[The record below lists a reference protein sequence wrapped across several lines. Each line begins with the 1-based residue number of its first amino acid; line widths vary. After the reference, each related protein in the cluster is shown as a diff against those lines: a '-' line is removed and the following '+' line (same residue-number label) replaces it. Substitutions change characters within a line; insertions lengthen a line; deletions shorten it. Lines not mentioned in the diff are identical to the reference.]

1 MFAHRYRYLFV
12 LLLGGY
18 SFVNTL
24 YVEALAHYG
33 LPMNLGELLAYLV
46 VLVLL
51 IWEGN
56 RLAESQLPR
65 LRRWFGPRAHPLLL
79 MFGAS
84 IVVTLAAVVPL
95 SLGLAHWYHGWSWA
109 ASALP
114 LKLALTLGFRINLFL
129 NTVNAIAYLLQQQR
143 EAQLDAERS
152 KKIGAQAQYQALRN
166 QVNPHFLFNSLNV
179 LSSLVN
185 KDQATATEF
194 IEQLATVYRYVLQN
208 FEKELV
214 ELRSELAFMR
224 SYVFLL
230 EKRFGEGLRVE
241 IDVPP
246 AFGGF
251 YVLPLALQML
261 VENAIKHNVCSRARP
276 LHVRLEVDEQGYLA
290 VRNNRQPKLE
300 KETSTQ
306 IGLEN
311 IARRYQYI
319 TKQNIVRQE
328 DADCFIVKLPII
340 QLIEP

>member
-12 LLLGGY
+12 LMLGGY

-33 LPMNLGELLAYLV
+33 LSMSLVELLAYFI

-56 RLAESQLPR
+56 RLVEHHLAR
-65 LRRWFGPRAHPLLL
+65 LGRWFGPRAHPLLL

-84 IVVTLAAVVPL
+84 ILVTLAAVVPL

-109 ASALP
+109 ASVLP

-129 NTVNAIAYLLQQQR
+129 NTVNAIGYLLQQQR

-179 LSSLVN
+179 LSSLVH
-185 KDQATATEF
+185 KDQAVATEF

-214 ELRSELAFMR
+214 EVRAELAFMR

-246 AFGGF
+246 AYGGF

-261 VENAIKHNVCSRARP
+261 VENAIKHNVSSRARP
-276 LHVRLEVDEQGYLA
+276 LRVLVKVDEQGYLA
-290 VRNNRQPKLE
+290 VSNNRQPKLE

-328 DADCFIVKLPII
+328 DADHFVVKLPII